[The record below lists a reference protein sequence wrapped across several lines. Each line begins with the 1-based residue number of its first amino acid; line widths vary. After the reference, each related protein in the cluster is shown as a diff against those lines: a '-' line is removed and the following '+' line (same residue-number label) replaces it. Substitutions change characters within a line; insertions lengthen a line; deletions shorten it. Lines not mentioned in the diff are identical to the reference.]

1 MFVAVDETTA
11 ASIRRP
17 ANTPLINSVSVTK
30 VGQDR
35 RNDKQYLQLSRL
47 ERHIRPDTD
56 SCHEL
61 VFSVLPYVIPFQD
74 ATKLFV
80 TN

>member
-35 RNDKQYLQLSRL
+35 RNDKQYLRLSRL

-61 VFSVLPYVIPFQD
+61 YGAAPLDGCYASHITERIRV
-74 ATKLFV
+74 
-80 TN
+80 